1 MTFIPKPNT
10 GSLWHNDRKTADNHP
25 DLRGEIVVDKQL
37 LVDLIAKGE
46 NPVKIALA
54 GWNKTTINGR
64 DYVSLVASE
73 PFVPQKKPEPV
84 QEKIE
89 EVGDDSDVPF

>member
-1 MTFIPKPNT
+1 MTFVPKPNT
-10 GSLWHNDRKTADNHP
+10 GSLWANDRKTSENQP
-25 DLRGEIVVDKQL
+25 DLRGEVVVDKQL

-54 GWNKTTINGR
+54 GWNKTTVNGR

-73 PFVPQKKPEPV
+73 PFIPQKKVEPEPKRAQTV
-84 QEKIE
+84 
-89 EVGDDSDVPF
+89 DDEDIPF

>member
-10 GSLWHNDRKTADNHP
+10 GSLWANDRKTDDKHP
-25 DLRGEIVVDKQL
+25 DMRGEVVIDKQL

-54 GWNKTTINGR
+54 GWNRTTSTGR
-64 DYVSLVASE
+64 DYMSLVASE
-73 PFVPQKKPEPV
+73 PFVPQKKQEPT
-84 QEKIE
+84 QAST
-89 EVGDDSDVPF
+89 DSEDVPF

>member
-10 GSLWHNDRKTADNHP
+10 GSLWANDRKTAENHP

-73 PFVPQKKPEPV
+73 PFVPQKKVDPVKPQPE
-84 QEKIE
+84 
-89 EVGDDSDVPF
+89 DDGDVPF

>member
-10 GSLWHNDRKTADNHP
+10 GSLWANDRKTTENQP

-54 GWNKTTINGR
+54 GWNKTTVNGR

-73 PFVPQKKPEPV
+73 PFIPQKKVEPEPV
-84 QEKIE
+84 QQTP
-89 EVGDDSDVPF
+89 VDDEDVPF

>member
-1 MTFIPKPNT
+1 MTFIPQPT
-10 GSLWHNDRKTADNHP
+10 PGSLWANDRKTAENHP

-73 PFVPQKKPEPV
+73 PFVPQKKVDPVKPQPE
-84 QEKIE
+84 
-89 EVGDDSDVPF
+89 DDGDVPF

>member
-10 GSLWHNDRKTADNHP
+10 GSLWANDRKTDDKHP
-25 DLRGEIVVDKQL
+25 DMRGEVVIDKQL

-54 GWNKTTINGR
+54 GWNRTTSTGR
-64 DYVSLVASE
+64 DYMSLVASE
-73 PFVPQKKPEPV
+73 PFVPQKKQEPI
-84 QEKIE
+84 QAST
-89 EVGDDSDVPF
+89 DSEDVPF

>member
-1 MTFIPKPNT
+1 MTFVPKPNT
-10 GSLWHNDRKTADNHP
+10 GSLWANDRKTSENQP
-25 DLRGEIVVDKQL
+25 DLRGEVVVDKQL

-54 GWNKTTINGR
+54 GWNKTTVNGR

-73 PFVPQKKPEPV
+73 PFIPQKKIEPEPKPAQTV
-84 QEKIE
+84 
-89 EVGDDSDVPF
+89 DDEDIPF

>member
-10 GSLWHNDRKTADNHP
+10 GSLWNNDKKTADNHP
-25 DLRGEIVVDKQL
+25 DLRGEVVIDKQL
-37 LVDLIAKGE
+37 LAELIAKGE

-54 GWNKTTINGR
+54 GWNRTTVNGR

-73 PFVPQKKPEPV
+73 PFVPQKKIEPIEKVAPE
-84 QEKIE
+84 EDE
-89 EVGDDSDVPF
+89 DVPF